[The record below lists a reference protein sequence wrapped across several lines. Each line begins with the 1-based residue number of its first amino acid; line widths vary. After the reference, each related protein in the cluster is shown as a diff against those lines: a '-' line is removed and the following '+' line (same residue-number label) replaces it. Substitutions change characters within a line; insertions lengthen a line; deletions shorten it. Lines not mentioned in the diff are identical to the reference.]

1 MADLFIT
8 TPYNFEIWVGRETD
22 LNSDVSRFFYE
33 RTIKHPEHSA
43 IIGQSLFIDVEL
55 KGTMDLV
62 TPVCTDKD
70 SNGNCKNAALMVSY
84 WK

>member
-8 TPYNFEIWVGRETD
+8 TPYNFEVWHGRETD
-22 LNSDVSRFFYE
+22 LNANVSRFFYHS
-33 RTIKHPEHSA
+33 TIKHPEQSA

-70 SNGNCKNAALMVSY
+70 SNGNCKNAALMVSS
-84 WK
+84 